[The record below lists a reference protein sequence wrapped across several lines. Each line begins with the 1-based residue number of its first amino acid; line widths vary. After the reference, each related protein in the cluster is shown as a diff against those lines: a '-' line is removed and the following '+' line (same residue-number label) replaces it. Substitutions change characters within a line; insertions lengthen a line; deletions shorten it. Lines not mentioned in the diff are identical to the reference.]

1 MTNIPGG
8 THKKAGYRLK
18 SCASP
23 YLQHHA
29 DDPVAWH
36 PWGDEVLE
44 TARAENK
51 PILLSIGYSA
61 CHWCHVMA
69 EESFRHGPI
78 ADAINADFI
87 AIKVDREER
96 PDLDAAYQAACGG
109 LGLAGGWPLTLFLT
123 PDGLPFW
130 GGTYFP
136 PEDRGSQPGLLSIL
150 GTLAEGY
157 ANRPDDV
164 TQNAETLKTHINSVL
179 AAANPSD
186 LDPQL
191 IDQVAVSYMARMDLE
206 NGGITG
212 APKFPNTPYFERL
225 WRGYLRT
232 GRADFAA
239 AIQLTYSKM
248 CQGGL
253 YDHIG
258 GGFARYST
266 DTAWHIPHFEK
277 MLYDNA
283 LILNGLCQL
292 HGNVPQPLYAQRIAQ
307 TVDFLLQDMRLPSGA
322 LAAAMSADDPEG
334 EGAFYLWSHA
344 EIIEVLG
351 EDLGMRFCQV
361 YAIDPDGAPS
371 VPSRHMQ
378 PDFGT
383 PEDEAPLMAACEKL
397 RQHREKRPRPL
408 RDDKVLTDWN
418 ALAILAIARA
428 AKLMQRPD
436 WLKAAKDIYAAVH
449 LANYRGDTLHHSS
462 LGDSVSEGSFVE
474 DYASLALAGLQLA
487 CAEDEPGYLSF
498 ITYLVDEMLA
508 KFQSETGAFYQTGKD
523 AVSPFGRAILVHD
536 QPVPSPNALAVS
548 LLSKLGQLLGA
559 PRYSDAA
566 LEAISALGGTL
577 RKDFM
582 GMSAFLNAFE
592 DLIDPV
598 DISWGPGS
606 FDSETIAWAIA
617 PPGALILGPKLR
629 EVQNGALAEQFTDG
643 GLMICRDHSCGLP
656 ETTRDGAITALRN
669 AKRVAT
675 DDAGESIS

>member
-1 MTNIPGG
+1 MKSVPGAMTHQG
-8 THKKAGYRLK
+8 GYRLK
-18 SCASP
+18 DCASP
-23 YLQHHA
+23 YLQQHA
-29 DDPVAWH
+29 NDPVAWR
-36 PWGDEVLE
+36 PWGEDAFK

-51 PILLSIGYSA
+51 PVLLSIGYSA
-61 CHWCHVMA
+61 CHWCAVMA
-69 EESFRHGPI
+69 QESFGYAPI

-96 PDLDAAYQAACGG
+96 PDIDAIYQSACGG

-123 PDGLPFW
+123 PDALPFW

-136 PEDRGSQPGLLSIL
+136 PNDRGDQPGLQAILASLS
-150 GTLAEGY
+150 EGY
-157 ANRPDDV
+157 KSRPDDV
-164 TQNAETLKTHINSVL
+164 TQNADTLKAYMSQAIAPAS
-179 AAANPSD
+179 PSD

-239 AIQLTYSKM
+239 AIQLTYSRM

-258 GGFARYST
+258 GGFTRYST
-266 DTAWHIPHFEK
+266 DGAWHIPHFEK

-283 LILNGLCQL
+283 LILNGLCHL

-334 EGAFYLWSHA
+334 EGAFYLWTRS
-344 EIIEVLG
+344 EVIEVLG
-351 EDLGMRFCQV
+351 AELGTRFCDT
-361 YAIDPDGAPS
+361 YSIGSESGSS
-371 VPSRHMQ
+371 VPSRHLA

-397 RQHREKRPRPL
+397 RQYREHRPRPM

-418 ALAILAIARA
+418 AFAISAIAKA

-436 WLKAAKDIYAAVH
+436 WLKAAKDIYAAVS
-449 LANYRGDTLHHSS
+449 LANYKDATLYHSS
-462 LGDSVSEGSFVE
+462 LNGTVSNGSFLE
-474 DYASLALAGLQLA
+474 DYAAFALAGIQLA
-487 CAEDEPGYLSF
+487 SAEDDPGYLGF
-498 ITYLVDEMLA
+498 ITGLVDEMLA
-508 KFQSETGAFYQTGKD
+508 KFQNDAGAFYQT
-523 AVSPFGRAILVHD
+523 AINAASPFGRAIPVHD
-536 QPVPSPNALAVS
+536 QPVPSANALAVS
-548 LLSKLGQLLGA
+548 LLTKLGQLLGA
-559 PRYSDAA
+559 PRYTDAA
-566 LEAISALGGTL
+566 LEAVSALGGTL

-592 DLIDPV
+592 DLVDPV
-598 DISWGPGS
+598 EISWSPGNY
-606 FDSETIAWAIA
+606 DSETIAWAVA
-617 PPGALILGPKLR
+617 PPGALILGPNLR
-629 EVQNGALAEQFTDG
+629 EMQNGALAQHFSGG
-643 GLMICRDHSCGLP
+643 GLMICRDHSCGLV
-656 ETTRDGAITALRN
+656 ETSRDGAITALRN

-675 DDAGESIS
+675 DEAGESVS